1 MPEKTLD
8 ESEVRAWA
16 TNHLAEFLGRSPD
29 EIEPH
34 LPLQSLGLDSVD
46 TVLIGGALE
55 ERFDVEIDATL
66 FLRNDSIDAIIVD
79 LKRSGLIR

>member
-1 MPEKTLD
+1 MPDSKLD
-8 ESEVRAWA
+8 ESEVRLWA
-16 TNHLAEFLGRSPD
+16 SNYLAEFLGRKPE
-29 EIEPH
+29 EIESH

-46 TVLIGGALE
+46 TILIGGALE

-79 LKRSGLIR
+79 LKRSGLMD